1 MIMDVEDYNGLEVL
15 KTIDRAVFSTKP
27 NSSALNSKA
36 EDKENETYKYRYEFT
51 RIWGRNNNLLCFIM
65 FNPSITDNVI
75 IDETTNQCSTIAKN
89 WGYDGIALYNLYAF
103 RTSQASFVE
112 DQLQTNDKHKI
123 AEMVG
128 PKNQITL
135 DRMIQSDKYDKIICA
150 WGNHPQ
156 KNHSHIDDFDKRSL
170 NTIQRISKEKLLV
183 LGVTNRQQP
192 NHPRRVPKSIT
203 KNDAEK
209 LTQHYIEEIKKS

>member
-1 MIMDVEDYNGLEVL
+1 MDNKNYNHLVILKNINHVVYGEELKPKSEDN
-15 KTIDRAVFSTKP
+15 
-27 NSSALNSKA
+27 
-36 EDKENETYKYRYEFT
+36 YKYGYELKRT
-51 RIWGRNNNLLCFIM
+51 WKSGNKLICFIM
-65 FNPSITDNVI
+65 FNPSDSSSMKTDL
-75 IDETTNQCSTIAKN
+75 TTKLCISIAER
-89 WGYDGIALYNLYAF
+89 WDYDGIALYNLYAL
-103 RTSQASFVE
+103 RSSDPSVVE
-112 DQLQTNDKHKI
+112 NQHKTNDKRKI
-123 AEMVG
+123 AKMVG
-128 PKNQITL
+128 PKNETIL
-135 DRMIQSDKYDKIICA
+135 DGVMESDQYDKIICA